1 MTQAEP
7 RPNRGAAP
15 ASRALLHLRFG
26 WAALAVFVALGTG
39 LEAMHG
45 LKLGFYLDVSSTTRR
60 FLWTLAHAHGALLSL
75 VNVAYGLTLRAVVL
89 EDGPSRLA
97 SRCLIAATVLIPS
110 GFFLGGIDTHG
121 GDPGLA
127 TLVLVP
133 PGAALLLVA
142 VVATALHARALR
154 PPG

>member
-1 MTQAEP
+1 VTQAEP
-7 RPNRGAAP
+7 RPRRGAQP

-26 WAALAVFVALGTG
+26 WAALAVFVALGTC

-45 LKLGFYLDVSSTTRR
+45 LKLGFYLDMSSTTRR

-89 EDGPSRLA
+89 DARTSRLA
-97 SRCLIAATVLIPS
+97 SRCLVAATVLIPS

-133 PGAALLLVA
+133 PGAILLLVA

>member
-1 MTQAEP
+1 
-7 RPNRGAAP
+7 
-15 ASRALLHLRFG
+15 
-26 WAALAVFVALGTG
+26 
-39 LEAMHG
+39 MHG
-45 LKLGFYLDVSSTTRR
+45 LKLGFYLDMSSTTRR

-89 EDGPSRLA
+89 DARTSRLA
-97 SRCLIAATVLIPS
+97 SRCLVAATVLIPS

-133 PGAALLLVA
+133 PGAILLLVA